1 MKINKDLVDATMMLS
16 FIILVLIG
24 TSDFSNM
31 LLKEITMGG
40 LALLSVAMILI
51 GRLQP
56 TTWVPGKM
64 VKTCWLWR
72 FLLAAAPHTITRQT
86 E

>member
-31 LLKEITMGG
+31 LLKEITMGS
-40 LALLSVAMILI
+40 LAVLSVAMIAL
-51 GRLQP
+51 RSEVRFSAYK
-56 TTWVPGKM
+56 TTCCLLGYGKYSLPG
-64 VKTCWLWR
+64 
-72 FLLAAAPHTITRQT
+72 
-86 E
+86 

>member
-31 LLKEITMGG
+31 LLKEITMGS
-40 LALLSVAMILI
+40 LAVLSVAMIAL
-51 GRLQP
+51 
-56 TTWVPGKM
+56 
-64 VKTCWLWR
+64 R
-72 FLLAAAPHTITRQT
+72 FIPMRQ
-86 E
+86 EANSPKDDEYEY